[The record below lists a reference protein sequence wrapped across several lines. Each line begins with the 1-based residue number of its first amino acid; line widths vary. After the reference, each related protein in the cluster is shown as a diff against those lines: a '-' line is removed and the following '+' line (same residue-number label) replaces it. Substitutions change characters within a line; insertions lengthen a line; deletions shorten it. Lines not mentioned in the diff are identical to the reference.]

1 MAYYAVD
8 SKRQGLRST
17 GNVNEVR
24 EWVDGPDRS
33 SSPG

>member
-17 GNVNEVR
+17 GNVQRGR
-24 EWVDGPDRS
+24 EGWTDRMVVS
-33 SSPG
+33 SSG